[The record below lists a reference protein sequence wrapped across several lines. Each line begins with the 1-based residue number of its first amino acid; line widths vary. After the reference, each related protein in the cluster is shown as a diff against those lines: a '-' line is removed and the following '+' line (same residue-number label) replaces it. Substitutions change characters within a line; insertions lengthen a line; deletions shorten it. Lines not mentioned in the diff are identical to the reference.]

1 MFIFRMGTLNSS
13 RRFGTAPPLLHNHT
27 LTTHRM
33 ADDICMSRGTAHTFL
48 AIIITTLLVSWIMS
62 WLNGRRVERLM
73 TLLDE
78 YIENTRKGVEN
89 EEQDQTELSKE
100 VATGDG
106 MK

>member
-1 MFIFRMGTLNSS
+1 MGTLNSL
-13 RRFGTAPPLLHNHT
+13 RRFGTLPPPRLPYNHT

-33 ADDICMSRGTAHTFL
+33 AGDICMSRGTAHTFL

-73 TLLDE
+73 ALLDE
-78 YIENTRKGVEN
+78 YIENTRKDVED
-89 EEQDQTELSKE
+89 EEENQTELSKE